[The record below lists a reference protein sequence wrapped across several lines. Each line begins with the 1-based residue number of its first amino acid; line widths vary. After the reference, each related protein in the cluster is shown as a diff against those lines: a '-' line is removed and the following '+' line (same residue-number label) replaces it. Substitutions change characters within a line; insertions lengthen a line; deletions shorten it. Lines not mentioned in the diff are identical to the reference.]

1 MKNIIA
7 LLLIS
12 VLACQGSEEPMPDQN
27 PDSPLVGGWT
37 EQDVKAEITLS
48 NLGFLVETMILDGQE
63 ITIEKVLKSETQ
75 VVAGYN
81 VRLTLAGELNG
92 VPGTGAALIYTD
104 LSQEKS
110 LIDFSWEPKTE

>member
-1 MKNIIA
+1 
-7 LLLIS
+7 
-12 VLACQGSEEPMPDQN
+12 
-27 PDSPLVGGWT
+27 
-37 EQDVKAEITLS
+37 
-48 NLGFLVETMILDGQE
+48 MILDGQE